1 MKKQYKTPLT
11 TQRVTQLM
19 MSLMG
24 YSRLSGHAD
33 PQVKSAKAEPSLT
46 EKEDEWG
53 SIW

>member
-11 TQRVTQLM
+11 TQRVTQLE

-33 PQVKSAKAEPSLT
+33 LQVKSAKAEPSLT